1 MRNAAGVVLGEAG
14 FEVAGQTNLALVGV
28 REASEEVGVVQRDG
42 FLGTLKPSFALR
54 AMAGTSLR
62 QRSGLRAEALAKAGG
77 GGGS

>member
-1 MRNAAGVVLGEAG
+1 MLGEAA
-14 FEVAGQTNLALVGV
+14 FEIAGQANVSLLRVGLTLKKV
-28 REASEEVGVVQRDG
+28 DVVQRDG

>member
-1 MRNAAGVVLGEAG
+1 MLGEAG
-14 FEVAGQTNLALVGV
+14 VEVAGQDNVTLVGV
-28 REASEEVGVVQRDG
+28 REASEEVDLVQRDG